1 MKKRLIG
8 FLVLVPALIMSGITL
23 TESNKKAPVEV
34 LESAWDEFGLFSF
47 EIGITDPAITIGMD
61 QTKSEAKLREYLEDN
76 LSREAKEKYK
86 IYIFKDDID
95 KLEKEHREYLKENNP
110 NK

>member
-23 TESNKKAPVEV
+23 IESNKKAPVEV

-47 EIGITDPAITIGMD
+47 QIGITDPAITIGMD
-61 QTKSEAKLREYLEDN
+61 QTKSEAKLREYLEHN

-95 KLEKEHREYLKENNP
+95 KLEKEHQEYLKENNL

>member
-23 TESNKKAPVEV
+23 IESTKKAPVEV

-61 QTKSEAKLREYLEDN
+61 QTKSEAKLREYLKDN

-86 IYIFKDDID
+86 IYIFKDDTD
-95 KLEKEHREYLKENNP
+95 KLEKEHQEYLKENNL

>member
-23 TESNKKAPVEV
+23 TEANKKSPLEV
-34 LESAWDEFGLFSF
+34 IDSVRDEFGLFSVQ
-47 EIGITDPAITIGMD
+47 IGQTDPAITIGMD
-61 QTKSEAKLREYLEDN
+61 QTKSEAKLREYLKEN

-86 IYIFKDDID
+86 IYIFKDDIV
-95 KLEKEHREYLKENNP
+95 KLEKEHQEYLKENNL

>member
-1 MKKRLIG
+1 
-8 FLVLVPALIMSGITL
+8 MSGITL
-23 TESNKKAPVEV
+23 IESNKKAPEEV

-47 EIGITDPAITIGMD
+47 QIGITYPAITIGMD
-61 QTKSEAKLREYLEDN
+61 QTKSEAKLREYLEHN

-86 IYIFKDDID
+86 IYIFKDDIA
-95 KLEKEHREYLKENNP
+95 KLEKEHQEYLQANNL

>member
-1 MKKRLIG
+1 M
-8 FLVLVPALIMSGITL
+8 VLVPAFIMWGITL
-23 TESNKKAPVEV
+23 IESNKKTPVEV

-61 QTKSEAKLREYLEDN
+61 QTKSEAKLREYLKDN

-86 IYIFKDDID
+86 IYIFKDDIV
-95 KLEKEHREYLKENNP
+95 KLEKEHQEYLQENNL

>member
-1 MKKRLIG
+1 MNKRLIG
-8 FLVLVPALIMSGITL
+8 FLVLVTVLIMSGITL
-23 TESNKKAPVEV
+23 IESNKKAPEEV

-47 EIGITDPAITIGMD
+47 QIGITDPAITIGMD
-61 QTKSEAKLREYLEDN
+61 QTKSEAKLREYLEHN

-86 IYIFKDDID
+86 IYIFKDDIA
-95 KLEKEHREYLKENNP
+95 KLEKEHQEYLQANNL